1 MKVAL
6 YMHGGSGN
14 HGCEALVRTVSE
26 IFGKVGSVTLFSK
39 EPDEDKRYISNI
51 NVVSCGNAPSKYTLP
66 GFVSAVRVKYMNQ
79 QFAFVK
85 PAYSSLLK
93 FVDKDTV
100 AVSIGGDNYCY
111 DGMPQVMAILNSEIK
126 KRGAK
131 SVLFGCSIEPELLKD
146 DSVVK
151 DLSNYD
157 LITARE
163 TITYNALIDA
173 GVNTKIML
181 VPDSAFMLSTD
192 KRELPE
198 GFIDGNTVG
207 INISPLV
214 ISCEDGKSVL
224 LDAYCRMIEYIIEKT
239 NMQIALIPHVVWSN
253 NNDNEP
259 IDVLFN
265 KYSSSGRVIRINDCS
280 APELKGYISRCRF
293 FVGARTHSTIAAYS
307 SFVPTL
313 VIGYSVKSKG
323 IAKDLFGTDANYVK
337 NVKDIKKDTDITESF
352 MWLMDHER
360 EIKEHLNSIMKDY
373 IKNVKELEL

>member
-26 IFGKVGSVTLFSK
+26 IFDKVGTVTLFSK
-39 EPDEDKRYISNI
+39 EPDEDKKYISDI
-51 NVVSCGNAPSKYTLP
+51 NVVSCGNPLSKRTLA
-66 GFVSAVRVKYMNQ
+66 GFVSAVRVKYLKQ
-79 QFAFVK
+79 KFAFVK
-85 PAYSSLLK
+85 PAYNSLLK

-111 DGMPQVMAILNSEIK
+111 DGMPQVMAILNKEIK

-131 SVLFGCSIEPELLKD
+131 SVLFGCSIEPELLKNE
-146 DSVVK
+146 SVVN

-181 VPDSAFMLSTD
+181 VPDSAFMLSTV
-192 KRELPE
+192 KRDLPE
-198 GFIDGNTVG
+198 GFVDGNTVG

-214 ISCEDGKSVL
+214 LSCEEGRSVL
-224 LDAYCRMIEYIIEKT
+224 LDAYCHMIEYIIEKT
-239 NMQIALIPHVVWSN
+239 NMQIALVPHVVWSN

-259 IDVLFN
+259 IDVLYN

-307 SFVPTL
+307 SLVPTL

-323 IAKDLFGTDANYVK
+323 IAKDLFGTDINYVK
-337 NVKDIKKDTDITESF
+337 NVKDIKNGTDITESF
-352 MWLMDHER
+352 VWLMDHER
-360 EIKEHLNSIMKDY
+360 EIKDHLNSIMSDY
-373 IKNVKELEL
+373 IKNVKEVQL